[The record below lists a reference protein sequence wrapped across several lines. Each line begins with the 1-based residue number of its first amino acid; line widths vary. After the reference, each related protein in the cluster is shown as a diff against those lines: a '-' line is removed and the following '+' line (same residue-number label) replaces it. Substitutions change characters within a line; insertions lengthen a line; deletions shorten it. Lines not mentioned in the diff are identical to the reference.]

1 MLRAFIAY
9 LASAQWARR
18 IITGWRLSR
27 RVAAR
32 FVAGDTLDEAVGAIK
47 ILNDK
52 GMFAT
57 LDHLGEHVSTPE
69 ESVEASD
76 AYLALLKR
84 ISQDGLK
91 ASVSLKLTQLGL
103 LLDPD
108 LCFQNVR
115 RVAEQA
121 RLTDSFVRI
130 DMEDSSAV
138 DQTLELFSRLRQE
151 GYMNVGVVIQS
162 YLFRSDQD
170 LERLLEIGARI
181 RLVKGA
187 YDEPPDIAYPR
198 KSDVDASF
206 DRETAMII
214 RAAIRLGAA
223 PASDDGRHP
232 PITAV
237 GTHDEARIEFA
248 RKEAEA
254 QGLPQRCLEFQ
265 LLFGIRSELQES
277 LVELG
282 YPVRIYV
289 PYGTEWYPYFMRRLA
304 ERPANVWFFI
314 SNFFRR

>member
-1 MLRAFIAY
+1 MLRAIIAY
-9 LASAQWARR
+9 LASARWARR

-27 RVAAR
+27 NVAAR

-47 ILNDK
+47 DLNDK

-69 ESVEASD
+69 ESVAATE
-76 AYLALLKR
+76 AYLTLLKR
-84 ISQDGLK
+84 IAQGGLK

-103 LLDPD
+103 LLDPE

-115 RVAEQA
+115 NVAEQA
-121 RLTDSFVRI
+121 RLTGNFVRI
-130 DMEDSSAV
+130 DMEDSSIV
-138 DQTLELFSRLRQE
+138 DQTLELFARVRDV
-151 GYMNVGVVIQS
+151 GYKNVGVVIQS

-170 LERLLEIGARI
+170 LARLLEAGARI

-187 YDEPPDIAYPR
+187 YDEPPEVAYPR

-206 DRETAMII
+206 DRETAIII
-214 RAAIRLGAA
+214 RAAKAHGAE
-223 PASDDGRHP
+223 PVSDDGRHP
-232 PITAV
+232 PITAI

-265 LLFGIRSELQES
+265 LLYGIRSELQET

-304 ERPANVWFFI
+304 ERPANVWFFV
-314 SNFFRR
+314 SNFLRR